1 MYWLRDWNG
10 EIKSNNC
17 YIVLFFDV
25 VLFYFF
31 IYYVFKKVYRLDRL
45 GIKFLFIIVVILY
58 EIVYVCYY

>member
-1 MYWLRDWNG
+1 MV
-10 EIKSNNC
+10 IKSNNC